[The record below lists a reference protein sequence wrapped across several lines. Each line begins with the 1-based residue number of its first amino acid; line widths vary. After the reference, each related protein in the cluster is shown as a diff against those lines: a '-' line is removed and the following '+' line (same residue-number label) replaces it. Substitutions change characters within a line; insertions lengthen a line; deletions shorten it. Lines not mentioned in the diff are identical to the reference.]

1 MSAKL
6 DETPSEPSD
15 PPAALTESGEAPTDA
30 PGAPPLPAVDRLE
43 DRLLSVF
50 SAFLADESATAPSS
64 SDQHWQ
70 VGSLVALLGFDDEL
84 CGIAGS
90 LYFRLYPSEQD
101 RTAGHRASPA
111 DGERAEMTAA
121 CGAALRQGGLC
132 SLAVPIGPGGLLVSL
147 AKACVGTSASADAV
161 GCAVVLP
168 APRAIGTSAP
178 ASVAAQLFHEAPGRM
193 LVAIPAARYADATLL
208 TRSHGVPLLPLGRTG
223 GRELVIRASDGGSAF
238 REVLRISVAALAV
251 PSTP

>member
-6 DETPSEPSD
+6 DETPPELSD
-15 PPAALTESGEAPTDA
+15 PPATRPASGAAPA
-30 PGAPPLPAVDRLE
+30 GASAPLPQPSADRLE
-43 DRLLSVF
+43 DRLLCVLSAHTAAQSV
-50 SAFLADESATAPSS
+50 AAPPP

-70 VGSLVALLGFDDEL
+70 AGSLVALLGFDDEL
-84 CGIAGS
+84 CGLAGS

-101 RTAGHRASPA
+101 RTAGHRASSA
-111 DGERAEMTAA
+111 DGERAEMTAT

-147 AKACVGTSASADAV
+147 ARACVGVSASADAV

-238 REVLRISVAALAV
+238 REVLRISVAALTD